1 MLSTSIAFPFTIGIM
16 FVDSVMLR
24 LDGRFG
30 LASLCTC
37 TIGISP
43 ILYLLCLVQ
52 VECMNKFSVLKNMIY
67 IF

>member
-16 FVDSVMLR
+16 FVYSVMLR
-24 LDGRFG
+24 LDGRLG

-37 TIGISP
+37 TIGFRP

-52 VECMNKFSVLKNMIY
+52 VECMNKFSVKKKI
-67 IF
+67 